1 MGDVPAVYARG
12 PVARRAAVCDDWDV
26 SSTES
31 PRRTILVVDDERIV
45 ALELQR
51 ALAVLGFLVPATAAS
66 CADALA
72 LAEVNPPQIVLMD
85 LHLRGP
91 VDGIDTA
98 LKLREKFEFGLVYMT
113 GGVDAEQ
120 RARAAVTQPAAW
132 LQKPYSKLQ
141 LEKALHVAE
150 TKLRPQ
156 TG

>member
-1 MGDVPAVYARG
+1 MCYRSRRG
-12 PVARRAAVCDDWDV
+12 YVAPDRAVCEDLHV

-45 ALELQR
+45 ALELQH

-98 LKLREKFEFGLVYMT
+98 RQLRERFDFGLVYMT
-113 GGVDAEQ
+113 GGVDAAQ
-120 RARAAVTQPAAW
+120 RARASATNPAAW
-132 LQKPYSKLQ
+132 LQKPYTQLQ
-141 LEKALHVAE
+141 LEQALRVAE
-150 TKLRPQ
+150 AKLRPQ